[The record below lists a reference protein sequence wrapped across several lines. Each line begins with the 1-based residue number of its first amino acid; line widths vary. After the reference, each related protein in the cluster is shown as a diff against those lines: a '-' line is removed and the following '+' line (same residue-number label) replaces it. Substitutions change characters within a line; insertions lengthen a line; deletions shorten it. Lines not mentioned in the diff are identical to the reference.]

1 MEESRKWYPF
11 HSALIFGDLTAAK
24 DLFDRGNHREL
35 LTRSTP
41 GKGWRAIHFACH
53 SGSNEAVS
61 WLLGLDACDPSAR
74 TAKGETALHLSAIRG
89 DERVCETLINGGCSA
104 EAVTLE
110 GKTALHLAAEMGHL
124 PVTRFLVV
132 GAGLSPATPD
142 GGGAS
147 AAALALA
154 GNHKSVVRLLQKNCP
169 GVPMGVPKRT
179 NSRRASDFGALISS
193 PDFQKGW
200 DYGAKGMK
208 GRERRSGRVS
218 LGGDGGGR
226 GKGGGGGNRGG
237 LKGADEAGRRLLEA
251 ARVGDTMAMGR
262 VLARGEIDVEWVGRS
277 NGWTA
282 LMEAAEHGSLE
293 AVCYLLDTGADLE
306 HTNKKGLTPLQLAVR
321 AGHLGVTEEL
331 LTRGAR
337 PNVKS
342 KAGLCLRCLASSM
355 GHDYLVDWL
364 FAMGVADG
372 EDGGCACSGAT
383 RAGGSGGGSG
393 GGGGGGGGDAVSN
406 DLATREI
413 SGGATS
419 NNGNGAPPGQALT
432 SAASV
437 ALTEWLGNLGLSAY
451 ESRLVSQGFDTLEAM
466 GTATESD
473 LESIGFKKGHLRLL
487 LARAP
492 FAVAS
497 FGGSSVN
504 VAAAVEQVGLTRTE
518 STLST
523 TATLGY
529 NVGNEFVEAATRTA
543 RFAAPQAETQ
553 GDGDED
559 EEGKDR
565 YCDASALQPCRALS
579 NSASEGDGR
588 SDGSGDGFKELKPEE
603 VDIDDVIGEGSFGV
617 VLRARWRGMDVAVKE
632 LKTRIASAS
641 AATAAIAAGGDA
653 TADIGVSAAVG
664 GGRGGA
670 VMPRDGDG
678 DGLMDSQEEMRQEA
692 RMLAK
697 VCNHNCVVQFVGV
710 LFQPTPSVVTMFME
724 NGSVEDM
731 LVSSNSPAKKELVV
745 RMAIEAAKG
754 MIHLHREGVVHNYL
768 ASRNLLLDDGFHV
781 RISDFGFNR
790 VKREC
795 ASRGYTRSDMGPI
808 KWTSPEAMRKQWYSE
823 ASDAFS
829 FGVVLYEM
837 FARSPPWEGHENL
850 DVAFRVCSGERL
862 TVPDRVDAPIAE
874 LMSKCWG
881 GNPRRRPEFASILT
895 ALTEFACYQRQTG
908 EEAALVAVAPPSRSF
923 GGGSKKSAAAT
934 KTAKAKAEASDS
946 AAEISETHFVPDGD
960 GRSMHGSKFSGQARV
975 VWARNFARGLAN
987 MHSADIRHNDS
998 ASRNALLS
1006 RRDPDGQVLLS
1017 DFGLS
1022 KILADEADH
1031 EQDIV
1036 RGARNPE
1043 QESGTPLKEVTL
1055 AQSLGPGPSVYTSV
1069 IHAVELELQAGS
1081 LAEEVPHPVK
1091 VTPSLKFVECRI
1103 EGSDRAPFH
1112 GGDGLTEEFLAMTF
1126 VRGPEEAVFQDDQPA
1141 KLRFF
1146 VGYSDEFTR
1155 EHGTEE
1161 AVEDSDIERYIFE
1174 SFRPLTSPD
1183 GQHGWTVMDAYSVVF
1198 RLSEG
1203 QQEVWAETTLEHFST
1218 KAFGIKIKGY
1228 DDFKHG
1234 DSTYYYG
1241 DMGGFLTR
1249 RFKGASPTPKVRF
1262 GNATQEIATFTSWPI
1277 VQHTDVAEEKESS
1290 AEIGAE
1296 VLASVG
1302 GGMRTQSSASGIS
1315 LAAAQEPVTTI
1326 VRSGGYEDTEP
1337 PCDIRAHL
1345 QMHVKVGV
1353 IRKME
1358 AGTNGNNGTGSL
1370 QLLDLK
1376 RMSGNKI
1383 LVLRQPRLETPSMYP
1398 EIEWP
1403 CTGKKICAL

>member
-1 MEESRKWYPF
+1 MLEIMASRAWDPDPPEVLLRAFRAIDEKGAGYIETAKMSELLVSKGTPF
-11 HSALIFGDLTAAK
+11 RAKEIEAFLSVAK

-89 DERVCETLINGGCSA
+89 DERMCETLINGGCSA

-132 GAGLSPATPD
+132 GAGLSPATQD

-169 GVPMGVPKRT
+169 GVPMGIPKRT

-200 DYGAKGMK
+200 DYGAKGRK

-372 EDGGCACSGAT
+372 EDGGCACSGGSK
-383 RAGGSGGGSG
+383 AGGSGG

-406 DLATREI
+406 GLATREI

-437 ALTEWLGNLGLSAY
+437 ALTEWLGNLGLSTY

-466 GTATESD
+466 STATESD
-473 LESIGFKKGHLRLL
+473 LESMGFKKGHLRLL

-497 FGGSSVN
+497 FGGGSVN

-523 TATLGY
+523 TATIGY
-529 NVGNEFVEAATRTA
+529 NVGNGFVEAATRPA

-565 YCDASALQPCRALS
+565 YCDASALQPSRALS

-617 VLRARWRGMDVAVKE
+617 VRRARWRGMDVAVKE
-632 LKTRIASAS
+632 LKTSIASAA
-641 AATAAIAAGGDA
+641 AATAAIAAGGGA
-653 TADIGVSAAVG
+653 TAGAGVSAAVG

-670 VMPRDGDG
+670 VKPRDGD
-678 DGLMDSQEEMRQEA
+678 DLMDGQEEMRHEA

-710 LFQPTPSVVTMFME
+710 LFRPTPSVVTMFME

-754 MIHLHREGVVHNYL
+754 VIHLHREGVVHRDL

-781 RISDFGFNR
+781 RISDFGFSR

-808 KWTSPEAMRKQWYSE
+808 KWTSPEAMRKRCYSE

-837 FARSPPWEGHENL
+837 FARSPPWEGNENL
-850 DVAFRVCSGERL
+850 DVAFRVCSGERM

-874 LMSKCWG
+874 LMSKCWD
-881 GNPRRRPEFASILT
+881 GNPRSRPDFASILT
-895 ALTEFACYQRQTG
+895 ALTEFADRQRQAG
-908 EEAALVAVAPPSRSF
+908 EEAALVAAAPPSPSGGGGG
-923 GGGSKKSAAAT
+923 GGGSKKSTAAT
-934 KTAKAKAEASDS
+934 KTAKAKAEA
-946 AAEISETHFVPDGD
+946 AA
-960 GRSMHGSKFSGQARV
+960 
-975 VWARNFARGLAN
+975 LAK
-987 MHSADIRHNDS
+987 A
-998 ASRNALLS
+998 
-1006 RRDPDGQVLLS
+1006 
-1017 DFGLS
+1017 
-1022 KILADEADH
+1022 
-1031 EQDIV
+1031 
-1036 RGARNPE
+1036 
-1043 QESGTPLKEVTL
+1043 
-1055 AQSLGPGPSVYTSV
+1055 
-1069 IHAVELELQAGS
+1069 AVA
-1081 LAEEVPHPVK
+1081 
-1091 VTPSLKFVECRI
+1091 
-1103 EGSDRAPFH
+1103 
-1112 GGDGLTEEFLAMTF
+1112 
-1126 VRGPEEAVFQDDQPA
+1126 
-1141 KLRFF
+1141 
-1146 VGYSDEFTR
+1146 EFTR
-1155 EHGTEE
+1155 RRNSAALE
-1161 AVEDSDIERYIFE
+1161 AVAELQR
-1174 SFRPLTSPD
+1174 R
-1183 GQHGWTVMDAYSVVF
+1183 DAEASGAAAAD
-1198 RLSEG
+1198 G
-1203 QQEVWAETTLEHFST
+1203 QQEQQQGQPRRDGGGIQSGVRRRIPLGQQAE
-1218 KAFGIKIKGY
+1218 
-1228 DDFKHG
+1228 
-1234 DSTYYYG
+1234 
-1241 DMGGFLTR
+1241 
-1249 RFKGASPTPKVRF
+1249 ASGQQR
-1262 GNATQEIATFTSWPI
+1262 
-1277 VQHTDVAEEKESS
+1277 SS
-1290 AEIGAE
+1290 AAAYFQQLRQGGSSSSRMSHLGSEGGE
-1296 VLASVG
+1296 G
-1302 GGMRTQSSASGIS
+1302 GGDARRQRDGERDRAGG
-1315 LAAAQEPVTTI
+1315 ERGGGG
-1326 VRSGGYEDTEP
+1326 RSGGGGRGGVGSWIRGGRGYRRGPPPPDGNASSKGRQSGRARGRGGGRGPVPPGEGRGGEP
-1337 PCDIRAHL
+1337 SGPVPR
-1345 QMHVKVGV
+1345 VGHE
-1353 IRKME
+1353 RGGGRHGGGAP
-1358 AGTNGNNGTGSL
+1358 AGGRGVQGRS
-1370 QLLDLK
+1370 
-1376 RMSGNKI
+1376 
-1383 LVLRQPRLETPSMYP
+1383 
-1398 EIEWP
+1398 
-1403 CTGKKICAL
+1403 